1 VPTLAEGTLAPPV
14 PPWLVLVQ
22 GIAAVVVGLVQLT
35 QPGADNLLAM
45 LALLGGYWLLG
56 GILEL
61 VDLAV
66 HRQRW
71 AWRLAGAAAGIAA
84 GAVVLREPLWSTLI
98 VPPLLTPA
106 MGWFGLGVGAVYL
119 ARMLAGGGRGALVLG
134 TQSLVLGVMLL
145 CAAPE
150 VIVWGGA
157 AVTGLGGLAALV
169 VALRIRLTDAVE
181 QARRSRQLAG

>member
-1 VPTLAEGTLAPPV
+1 MGTLAEGTLAPRV
-14 PPWLVLVQ
+14 PAWLVLVQ
-22 GIAAVVVGLVQLT
+22 GIAALVVALVQLT
-35 QPGADNLLAM
+35 RPGVDNLLAM

-66 HRQRW
+66 HRRRW
-71 AWRLAGAAAGIAA
+71 AWRLAGTAAGIGA
-84 GAVVLREPLWSTLI
+84 GAVVLREPLWSTLL
-98 VPPLLTPA
+98 VAPLLTSA
-106 MGWFGLGVGAVYL
+106 MGWFGLAVGAVYL

-145 CAAPE
+145 CAAPQ
-150 VIVWGGA
+150 VIAWGGA
-157 AVTGLGGLAALV
+157 AVTGLGGAAALV
-169 VALRIRLTDAVE
+169 VAMRVRLTDAVE

>member
-1 VPTLAEGTLAPPV
+1 VRTLAEGTLAPPV
-14 PPWLVLVQ
+14 PPWLILVQ
-22 GIAAVVVGLVQLT
+22 GIAAVVVAVVQLT
-35 QPGADNLLAM
+35 QPGVDNLLAM

-66 HRQRW
+66 HRRW

-106 MGWFGLGVGAVYL
+106 MGWSGLAVGAVYL
-119 ARMLAGGGRGALVLG
+119 VRMLAGGGPGALVLG

-145 CAAPE
+145 YAAPE

-169 VALRIRLTDAVE
+169 VAMRVRLTDAVE